1 MNRYATTATIRE
13 VKPNSG
19 FVKAAAI
26 TFKALVLALAL
37 VGVSHL
43 AGVGESLIVAPA
55 TAEKPSP
62 ILLDSK
68 YFPDLFV
75 NQGAEFEEAYIE
87 QF

>member
-13 VKPNSG
+13 AKPNSG
-19 FVKAAAI
+19 SVKAAAI

-43 AGVGESLIVAPA
+43 AGVDESVIIAPA

-62 ILLDSK
+62 ILLEWK